1 MYDNYLSFDTF
12 VGKTVEKVLINSDR
26 GTMMWKVDGNWYRL
40 NAVGDCCSYSW
51 YEHCDNASVFDNAKL
66 IAWEDAGGEDE
77 DKDWNVIRVNMLKF
91 KTEKGDCT
99 IEFRNESNGYYSGW
113 VEFSDGAGFNE
124 ESTEFKV
131 MVDF

>member
-1 MYDNYLSFDTF
+1 MYGDISFDTF
-12 VGKTVEKVLINSDR
+12 VDKVVEKVMINGDHS
-26 GTMMWKVDGNWYRL
+26 TMMWKVDGKWYRL
-40 NAVGDCCSYSW
+40 SAYGDCCSTSW

-66 IAWEDAGGEDE
+66 IAWEDAGGHSE

-113 VEFSDGAGFNE
+113 VEFSDGSGFNE